1 MWVAGAG
8 LALGVLRRELLREGQ
23 RRAAELRDAE
33 HVAVIAVGPRRA
45 AQPPLEGRR
54 QERARFGVYEEL
66 DLEKHGERGRQY
78 IECIRHCLTLCT

>member
-33 HVAVIAVGPRRA
+33 HVAVTIAVGPRPA
-45 AQPPLEGRR
+45 AQPLLEGRR

-66 DLEKHGERGRQY
+66 DLEKHGERGRHY
-78 IECIRHCLTLCT
+78 IECIRHCLTL